1 MPSRWTRLAVL
12 VSSLVALVGC
22 GGGGSLV
29 GNEDAAVTVSFDVGF
44 DVRNDIRDDIGVPA
58 GDVSK
63 PQDVADAGA
72 DVSDVGVSR
81 TCIDEDGDQYGDG
94 VGCRG
99 VDCDDRDPRVTD
111 QCYRCREP
119 NEGCACRPGEMPV
132 PCDVASGGNAG
143 PDGVCHLGQRN
154 CVNGTWGRCE
164 VWRQPFQ
171 YQGPVSQCPG
181 SCLPGCHHQVLC
193 PTAGDAIPAGSSNVQ
208 IAGAVHAVFCPTGL
222 PTGGITSACVTNS
235 GTSYVR
241 SVSPLA
247 YTDICGLPGA
257 SRFLT
262 NSDDGTFSV
271 TMPFNFRFYG
281 TPYNAFGVANNGM
294 ITFGSA
300 SYEWVN
306 RPLPYANIPNTI
318 FAFWDDIYTR
328 SAGICSAV
336 RTTSSGARQN
346 IVQWT
351 NNFFYN
357 DPTPSTNLNFQVV
370 LTEGTDAIDV
380 LYGTMVGEGDRATGG
395 GATIGIQQGT
405 GTSYDQVGYNV
416 AGAVASNT
424 GIRWMPS
431 TGRTMCPRG
440 VYRRTFDG
448 QCGAGEA
455 PRWGQFNFSSNVPQG
470 TSIEFEVRIANTEPE
485 LATAPPIRLPNAP
498 QGVTTMP
505 VSMDVGA
512 IIRARRPDLVLDGRR
527 YMQLTAYLNP
537 SPDGT
542 SAPILVSTETQF
554 TCMPVDPTE
563 NCRAGSSCFL
573 NTTCRRGEIRCQN
586 SAGGRAVEVCVDV
599 GAQPAGTTCGD
610 GLVCNSAGACVPC
623 AEGST
628 CDPGNVCA
636 TGRVSCATGAPV
648 CVVASYQPSGTVC
661 MGSAAAYTRG
671 TSPLVWVNACA
682 QPGHSRIL
690 ASQDD
695 GYQSLSLPFP
705 FPFYGNNFS
714 TLSVASNGIVS
725 FSNSFYLWQYIN
737 ASLPYANIPDTI
749 FAFWDDVYPRTNG
762 VCLAVIGAAPTRQF
776 VAQWDNSFFYNNDVP
791 SSSLNFEVF
800 LSETTGTI
808 DVLYGRMEGEG
819 DRATGSG
826 ATIGIQRDSGSSF
839 DQVGFNTAGVV
850 GSNTSIRWTPNVQ
863 AVCDGAG
870 NCVSCNAGASC
881 VLTGDPCGVGNIA
894 CVNGRPLCTRVATQP
909 VGTTCGTNAVCNTAG
924 QCVPCQEGMSCT
936 PTGPCRVASVTCT
949 SGAPVCRDTGTLP
962 ANSTCT
968 HSSGATGICDT
979 TGTCIV
985 CGPEVC
991 DGLDNNC
998 NGMVDDIPYE
1008 ACAPT
1013 GQPCATGRVTC
1024 AGSARVCSP
1033 DGFRPSTLL
1042 CRASTGVCD
1051 VAEYCTGLSGACPAD
1066 VFVPSTTECRPS
1078 GGACD
1083 VAERCTGSTG
1093 ACPADVLL
1101 PSTTICRASTGVCD
1115 LDERCTG
1122 TTPACPSDG
1131 FVPSTTICRASA
1143 GVCDLDERCTGS
1155 TGACPPDGFRPSTFI
1170 CRAAA
1175 SGNVCDRAEACTGSD
1190 ALCPADAPQP
1200 SGTACNPPTNGECQG
1215 FACGCPSTTTLC
1227 GGVCLP
1233 TGGACSVGVGTCG
1246 RTGTFVCGENG
1257 GLSVGPGY
1265 YHTCATMT
1273 DGRVRCWGRNNFG
1286 QLGNGT
1292 TSTATSNPAVTVT
1305 GIATAMEVVSGEYHT
1320 CARLRDGTV
1329 QCWGYNLY
1337 GRLGDSTT
1345 TNSSTPVAVSGL
1357 SSVSQVT
1364 AGASF
1369 NCALRTDGTVRCW
1382 GYNGYGQLGDNSVS
1396 SRSTPV
1402 TVSGLF
1408 NATAVSAGERH
1419 TCALRADR
1427 TVWCWGDN
1435 FYGQLGIVGADS
1447 RVPLQVAGI
1456 TDAVE
1461 VSAGE
1466 FHTCV
1471 RRAGG
1476 TIQCWGAGG
1485 SGQLGNGVRVNS
1497 ATPVSVTGIST
1508 AVELMTGDDFTC
1520 ARLATGAV
1528 QCWGA
1533 GGSGQLG
1540 TGSTTTR
1547 DTPGTVTG
1555 LSNAIAL
1562 GGSYL
1567 SACAVRADRS
1577 IVCWGYNTHGNLGDG
1592 TTTPRSAPVVV
1603 GSLAGGYVC
1612 GAAPTTPTAEVCDGL
1627 DNDCNGIV
1635 DDVLPTSCLSGCAV
1649 GHTACSGSATV
1660 CITDTLYP
1668 AGTVC
1673 RPTSGSCDVA
1683 EVCDGTTGTCPAD
1696 APRAAGSSCGPPTG
1710 GVCAGFLCTCPT
1722 GQSDCSG
1729 VCRPT
1734 GGACTVGAGTCA
1746 RTGVFV
1752 CGENGGLT
1760 VGPGYYHTCATM
1772 TDGRVRCWGRN
1783 NFGQLGSGTTS
1794 TATSNPA
1801 VTVTGI
1807 ATAME
1812 VVSGEYHTCARL
1824 RDGTVQCWGYNL
1836 YGRLGDSTTTNSS
1849 TPVAVSG
1856 LSSVSQVT
1864 AGASFNCA
1872 LRTDGTV
1879 RCWGY
1884 NGYGQLGDNSVSS
1897 RSTPVTV
1904 SGLFNATAVSAGE
1917 RHTCALRAD
1926 RTVWCWGDN
1935 FYGQLGIV
1943 GADSRVPL
1951 QVAGITDAV
1960 EVSAGEFHTCVRR
1973 AGGTIQCWGAGGS
1986 GQLGNGVRVNSA
1998 TPVSVTGISTAVEL
2012 MTGDDFTCARLA
2024 TGAVQCWGAGGS
2036 GQLGTGSTTTR
2047 DTPGTVTGL
2056 SNAIALG
2063 GSYLSACAVRAD
2075 RSVVCWGYNTHGNL
2089 ADGTTTPRSAPVAVL
2104 ELSDVIC
2111 SATPNTAASELCDGV
2126 DNDCNGIVDD
2136 ILPTVCSPGACG
2148 AGRAACSGTSTTCV
2162 VDSVLPAGSVCRP
2175 SAGVCDVAEVC
2186 DGATVACPA
2195 DAPRPAGSS
2204 CLPPTGGFCTG
2215 FDCLCPSGQ
2224 TACDGVCLPTGGAC
2238 TVGAG
2243 ACARTGT
2250 FVCGNASGSDV
2261 GGGHYHTCVTTTD
2274 GRVRCWGRND
2284 YGSLGNSTMT
2294 DSMAPVD
2301 VTGVADALEVT
2312 GGQHHTCVRRRD
2324 GTVWC
2329 WGYNA
2334 QGQLGD
2340 GSLSNRTT
2348 PVRAGTLTNVVDIS
2362 SDYRHTCAARA
2373 DGTAW
2378 CWGYNA
2384 QGQLGD
2390 NTLTSRSSPV
2400 QVSGLFNIT
2409 SVNTGQNHTCALR
2422 ADRTVWCWG
2431 YNVYGQLGDGTRTDS
2446 RVPVQVSGLTD
2457 AVEVDVGESHSCA
2470 RRAGGTIVCWGHGS
2484 SGQMGNGTTTTY
2496 NTTPVAVTGISTA
2509 IDLSAGD
2516 DATCVVLND
2525 RTMRCWGRNDY
2536 GQMGIGTTGNR
2547 STPVVVMGISNAA
2560 SVSGQYYHF
2569 CVVRTDRTVACWGY
2583 NSDGQIGNGNTTV
2596 QYTPTAVLGLSGT
2609 MCSATPVTPG
2619 SEVCDGADN
2628 DCNGVVDDIPPAMCS
2643 PGACGVGRNAC
2654 SGSATVC
2661 VADTLSPAGT
2671 PCRPSAGVCDLAESC
2686 TGTSPVCPTDA
2697 FRSSTT
2703 ECRLSTGVC
2712 DPAEFCTGNA
2722 AACPGNFISPM
2733 GTECR
2738 AAAGICDAR
2747 EVCNGTSGTC
2757 PADVPRPAGSSCST
2771 PSGGVCS
2778 SFTCVCPAG
2787 QTSCSGV
2794 CNATGASCTVGVGA
2808 CLRTGTVICSGTS
2821 TTCSVTA
2828 GTPATETCN
2837 NVDDDCDGLIDEGF
2851 CRIGGVCY
2859 TDSQLNPSNS
2869 CQVCTAPLTSNAVT
2883 SWTTRTA
2890 GSSCTTPTGGVCSG
2904 TTCVCPSGQT
2914 SCSGVCNATGASC
2927 TVGVGACLRTGTVI
2941 CSGTSTTCSVTAG
2954 TPVTE
2959 TCNNV
2964 DDNCNGVVDE
2974 PFVRPAGCTP
2984 TAEVCDGLD
2993 NDCDGIVDD
3002 VATLG
3007 TSACPARTCT
3017 TILRA
3022 GRSVGSGI
3030 YWIDGDGPGPLA
3042 AERVYCDMVAE
3053 GGGWTVIGTVANGVA
3068 RRWNALSVFNSRSS
3082 FGSVDAR
3089 TTDNYKALAWTDV
3102 VGNDLRIETPEYSFG
3117 WRNLLG
3123 TRSMGGYVTAA
3134 WPTSCG
3140 TSWTRSGVDFY
3151 TGISAAQSLAFG
3163 FTLRALDSNA
3173 SCFPAGNENAAISF
3187 FAAECCWNN
3196 GLGNFPGT
3204 SGDWRTHDLSLLR
3217 LSRITPVSCTPG
3229 AYPCNANGR
3238 TISSAGEC
3246 YDDDPAC
3253 KARYALVS
3261 VRGVTPGVDVGYV
3274 AQTCTVGVGACA
3286 RPGAWACASD
3296 GSGTVCTGTVGTP
3309 TAEICD
3315 GIDNDCDGQID
3326 EGVTR
3331 SCYTG
3336 PAGTSGVGA
3345 CSPGTETCVVGGS
3358 GTWGACTGQ
3367 VLPTA
3372 EICNNIDDNCNGTRD
3387 EGVTRSCYTGT
3398 AGTSGVGLCR
3408 PGTQTC
3414 SAGVWLATCA
3424 GQVLPTTETCNGL
3437 DDNCNGTT
3445 DDPYARPTGC
3455 TPTAEVCD
3463 GIDND
3468 CDGIVDDVLT
3478 LGTSACPARTC
3489 TTIVRAGRSVGTGL
3503 YWIDPDGPG
3512 GNAARQAWCDMA
3524 TEGGGWTLVGRTRPG
3539 GWAPGCAG
3547 TDSGSSFGWR
3557 YARGSVTDDTQAY
3570 SINAAG
3576 IGLRFS
3582 EALFGDYTTGKTWGS
3597 YVYRRPLPTDFLSNP
3612 AYQTGQIDLAFPPI
3626 IVNSACPAGSGWM
3639 FRYMG
3644 FTNNADTFHFRD
3656 VLGNGYGLTSSGW
3669 ASCYGDCVSGGGLNG
3684 RQGQLMVR
3692 GVTPGADVGYV
3703 AQTCTVGI
3711 GACARTGAWVCAS
3724 DGSGTVC
3731 SATATTPTAEVCDGI
3746 DNDCDGQVD
3755 EGVTRSCYTGPVG
3768 TAGVG
3773 ACAPGTET
3781 CVVGGSGTW
3790 GACTGQVLPTAEV
3803 CNNVDDNCNGTRDE
3817 GVTRTCYTGPVGT
3830 SGVGICRSGTQTCS
3844 AGSWGSAC
3852 PGEVLPGAELCNSID
3867 DNCNGTT
3874 DEPYTAPIV
3883 SCSNLHRSEP
3893 SGVYLIDSDGAGPGV
3908 PYSAYCDMTTN
3919 GGGWTL
3925 ALKANGSATTFS
3937 YDAAYWTNTTLLNPT
3952 SLDMGLTESKQQPFL
3967 STAFN
3972 NVMLVMNTSG
3982 TVRSVWTATGAYGSL
3997 RNLFLGGQV
4006 NTGVGRGNWLN
4017 LVPGGSL
4024 QPYCNGEGF
4033 NYRCGGDQRVRFGI
4047 TANQENDCGSC
4058 DSRLGIGAQGTYCST
4073 PDNLS
4078 VGSTCR
4084 CSPCSAGEADIRSFA
4099 YLFVRDSAAAIRPY
4113 SGLTLGT
4120 SCTVGVGACRR
4131 TGAYICAPGGTGTVC
4146 SVAAG
4151 SPTAEICDGIDNDC
4165 DGQIDESVTRS
4176 CYTGPVG
4183 TSGVGA
4189 CSPGTETCVVGGSGT
4204 WGACTGQV
4212 LPTAEICNNIDDNCN
4227 GTRDEG
4233 VTRSCYTGAA
4243 GTSGVGVCRP
4253 GTETCSAGSWGACS
4267 GQVLPTTEACNGLDD
4282 NCNGTRDDGVT
4293 RTCYTGPGG
4302 TLNVGACRGG
4312 TETCVVGG
4320 TGTWGACAGQVLPT
4334 AEVCNNVDDN
4344 CNGTRDESLTRT
4356 CYNGPVG
4363 TSGVGICR
4371 SGTQTCTAGSW
4382 GSTCPGEI
4390 VPATETCNAI
4400 DDNCNGTADEPFA
4413 APVVSCSNLNR
4424 TMPSGV
4430 YAIDSDGAGSAAPFF
4445 AYCDMTTDGGGWTLA
4460 LKAAGAS
4467 TTFAYGSALWTN
4479 TTLLNPTSLD
4489 MSQTEAKLQPFVST
4503 QFNQALLM
4511 MNTGGTLRTVR
4522 GDISVRP
4529 SLVAM
4534 FGGAYVGTGIG
4545 TGTWHALVPGA
4556 GIQPFCNRQGFNAT
4570 TASYNARFGLV
4581 MNQENDC
4588 NTPDTVIGIGLNTPN
4603 TSGAF
4608 CGCCNT
4614 SGSCARFDSFGY
4626 LFARDSAAVI
4636 RTNVGATLGTTCTVG
4651 VGACAR
4657 TGAWVCA
4664 SNGAGTV
4671 CSATPATPTAEIC
4684 DGIDNDCDGT
4694 VDEGVTRSCYT
4705 GPSGTSGVGAC
4716 SPGTETC
4723 VVGGTGTW
4731 GACLGQVLPT
4741 AEICNNIDDNC
4752 NGTRDDGVT
4761 RACYTGAA
4769 GTSGVGVCRPGTETC
4784 SAGVWL
4790 GTCAGQVVPTTETCN
4805 GLDDNCNGTRD
4816 DGVTRACYT
4825 GPSGTL
4831 NVGACRGGTET
4842 CVVGGTG
4849 TWGACTGQV
4858 LPTAEVCNNID
4869 DNCNGTRDESLTR
4882 TCYTGPVGTSGVGT
4896 CRSGTQTCSAG
4907 SWGSTCP
4914 GEIVPR
4920 TERCDAIDDNC
4931 NGTVDDPFRSNFQIT
4946 SLGASG
4952 CALIDHNSLSGDDRG
4967 GIAVSTSHVFYTGDT
4982 RTVRYTLALGS
4993 GAGIGYQH
5001 DALTS
5006 NLRTGDVY
5014 SGIFAGW
5021 DRVVVHNTSR
5031 VYSIALPSGVVTDVG
5046 AVAAPPHSGCESW
5059 AYWGVAEY
5067 FGGQLYIT
5075 YVRNSTSIARMA
5087 VPSGVRTTVATF
5099 SNLSDMCSFT
5109 VSPTTNRWYF
5119 HHEGRSQFG
5128 GSAETIGYC
5137 GATFTLG
5144 RRRPRVGHRP
5154 RPAPRAWAPAPAPAP
5169 TSATARQT
5177 GTTCTATAGIADGG
5191 GLRQRRQR
5199 LRRDDRRGPDALLLR
5214 RPVGHRGR
5222 RAPAPRAP
5230 RPAPRARGAPARAR
5244 CGRAEVCDNVD
5255 NNCNGTVDES
5265 LTRSLLHGRG
5275 GTSGVGT
5282 CRPGTQT
5289 CSAGSWGST
5298 CPGEVVPRPSSAT
5311 RSTTT
5316 ATARAPRPAWSA
5328 ARAPGVRAPVR
5339 CCPRRRS
5346 ATTSTTAATG

>member
-72 DVSDVGVSR
+72 DVSDVGVPR
-81 TCIDEDGDQYGDG
+81 TCIDEDGDRYGDG

-119 NEGCACRPGEMPV
+119 NEGCACRLGEMPV

-424 GIRWMPS
+424 GIRWIPS

-762 VCLAVIGAAPTRQF
+762 VCVAVIGAAPTRQF
-776 VAQWDNSFFYNNDVP
+776 VAQWDNSFFYYNDVP

-808 DVLYGRMEGEG
+808 DVLYGRMVGEG

-870 NCVSCNAGASC
+870 NCVACNAGASC

-909 VGTTCGTNAVCNTAG
+909 AGTTCGTNAVCNVSG

-962 ANSTCT
+962 ANSTCR
-968 HSSGATGICDT
+968 HSTGATGICDT

-1051 VAEYCTGLSGACPAD
+1051 VAEYCTGLSGTCPAD
-1066 VFVPSTTECRPS
+1066 VFVPSTTECR
-1078 GGACD
+1078 
-1083 VAERCTGSTG
+1083 V
-1093 ACPADVLL
+1093 
-1101 PSTTICRASTGVCD
+1101 
-1115 LDERCTG
+1115 
-1122 TTPACPSDG
+1122 
-1131 FVPSTTICRASA
+1131 
-1143 GVCDLDERCTGS
+1143 
-1155 TGACPPDGFRPSTFI
+1155 
-1170 CRAAA
+1170 
-1175 SGNVCDRAEACTGSD
+1175 
-1190 ALCPADAPQP
+1190 
-1200 SGTACNPPTNGECQG
+1200 
-1215 FACGCPSTTTLC
+1215 
-1227 GGVCLP
+1227 
-1233 TGGACSVGVGTCG
+1233 
-1246 RTGTFVCGENG
+1246 
-1257 GLSVGPGY
+1257 
-1265 YHTCATMT
+1265 
-1273 DGRVRCWGRNNFG
+1273 
-1286 QLGNGT
+1286 
-1292 TSTATSNPAVTVT
+1292 
-1305 GIATAMEVVSGEYHT
+1305 
-1320 CARLRDGTV
+1320 
-1329 QCWGYNLY
+1329 
-1337 GRLGDSTT
+1337 
-1345 TNSSTPVAVSGL
+1345 
-1357 SSVSQVT
+1357 
-1364 AGASF
+1364 
-1369 NCALRTDGTVRCW
+1369 
-1382 GYNGYGQLGDNSVS
+1382 
-1396 SRSTPV
+1396 
-1402 TVSGLF
+1402 
-1408 NATAVSAGERH
+1408 
-1419 TCALRADR
+1419 
-1427 TVWCWGDN
+1427 
-1435 FYGQLGIVGADS
+1435 
-1447 RVPLQVAGI
+1447 
-1456 TDAVE
+1456 
-1461 VSAGE
+1461 
-1466 FHTCV
+1466 
-1471 RRAGG
+1471 
-1476 TIQCWGAGG
+1476 
-1485 SGQLGNGVRVNS
+1485 
-1497 ATPVSVTGIST
+1497 
-1508 AVELMTGDDFTC
+1508 
-1520 ARLATGAV
+1520 
-1528 QCWGA
+1528 
-1533 GGSGQLG
+1533 
-1540 TGSTTTR
+1540 
-1547 DTPGTVTG
+1547 
-1555 LSNAIAL
+1555 
-1562 GGSYL
+1562 
-1567 SACAVRADRS
+1567 
-1577 IVCWGYNTHGNLGDG
+1577 
-1592 TTTPRSAPVVV
+1592 
-1603 GSLAGGYVC
+1603 
-1612 GAAPTTPTAEVCDGL
+1612 
-1627 DNDCNGIV
+1627 
-1635 DDVLPTSCLSGCAV
+1635 
-1649 GHTACSGSATV
+1649 
-1660 CITDTLYP
+1660 
-1668 AGTVC
+1668 
-1673 RPTSGSCDVA
+1673 
-1683 EVCDGTTGTCPAD
+1683 
-1696 APRAAGSSCGPPTG
+1696 
-1710 GVCAGFLCTCPT
+1710 
-1722 GQSDCSG
+1722 
-1729 VCRPT
+1729 
-1734 GGACTVGAGTCA
+1734 
-1746 RTGVFV
+1746 
-1752 CGENGGLT
+1752 
-1760 VGPGYYHTCATM
+1760 
-1772 TDGRVRCWGRN
+1772 
-1783 NFGQLGSGTTS
+1783 
-1794 TATSNPA
+1794 
-1801 VTVTGI
+1801 
-1807 ATAME
+1807 
-1812 VVSGEYHTCARL
+1812 
-1824 RDGTVQCWGYNL
+1824 
-1836 YGRLGDSTTTNSS
+1836 
-1849 TPVAVSG
+1849 
-1856 LSSVSQVT
+1856 
-1864 AGASFNCA
+1864 
-1872 LRTDGTV
+1872 
-1879 RCWGY
+1879 
-1884 NGYGQLGDNSVSS
+1884 
-1897 RSTPVTV
+1897 
-1904 SGLFNATAVSAGE
+1904 
-1917 RHTCALRAD
+1917 
-1926 RTVWCWGDN
+1926 
-1935 FYGQLGIV
+1935 
-1943 GADSRVPL
+1943 
-1951 QVAGITDAV
+1951 
-1960 EVSAGEFHTCVRR
+1960 
-1973 AGGTIQCWGAGGS
+1973 
-1986 GQLGNGVRVNSA
+1986 
-1998 TPVSVTGISTAVEL
+1998 
-2012 MTGDDFTCARLA
+2012 
-2024 TGAVQCWGAGGS
+2024 
-2036 GQLGTGSTTTR
+2036 
-2047 DTPGTVTGL
+2047 
-2056 SNAIALG
+2056 
-2063 GSYLSACAVRAD
+2063 
-2075 RSVVCWGYNTHGNL
+2075 
-2089 ADGTTTPRSAPVAVL
+2089 
-2104 ELSDVIC
+2104 
-2111 SATPNTAASELCDGV
+2111 
-2126 DNDCNGIVDD
+2126 
-2136 ILPTVCSPGACG
+2136 
-2148 AGRAACSGTSTTCV
+2148 
-2162 VDSVLPAGSVCRP
+2162 
-2175 SAGVCDVAEVC
+2175 
-2186 DGATVACPA
+2186 
-2195 DAPRPAGSS
+2195 
-2204 CLPPTGGFCTG
+2204 
-2215 FDCLCPSGQ
+2215 
-2224 TACDGVCLPTGGAC
+2224 
-2238 TVGAG
+2238 
-2243 ACARTGT
+2243 
-2250 FVCGNASGSDV
+2250 
-2261 GGGHYHTCVTTTD
+2261 
-2274 GRVRCWGRND
+2274 
-2284 YGSLGNSTMT
+2284 
-2294 DSMAPVD
+2294 
-2301 VTGVADALEVT
+2301 
-2312 GGQHHTCVRRRD
+2312 
-2324 GTVWC
+2324 
-2329 WGYNA
+2329 
-2334 QGQLGD
+2334 
-2340 GSLSNRTT
+2340 
-2348 PVRAGTLTNVVDIS
+2348 
-2362 SDYRHTCAARA
+2362 
-2373 DGTAW
+2373 
-2378 CWGYNA
+2378 
-2384 QGQLGD
+2384 
-2390 NTLTSRSSPV
+2390 
-2400 QVSGLFNIT
+2400 
-2409 SVNTGQNHTCALR
+2409 
-2422 ADRTVWCWG
+2422 
-2431 YNVYGQLGDGTRTDS
+2431 
-2446 RVPVQVSGLTD
+2446 
-2457 AVEVDVGESHSCA
+2457 
-2470 RRAGGTIVCWGHGS
+2470 
-2484 SGQMGNGTTTTY
+2484 
-2496 NTTPVAVTGISTA
+2496 
-2509 IDLSAGD
+2509 
-2516 DATCVVLND
+2516 
-2525 RTMRCWGRNDY
+2525 
-2536 GQMGIGTTGNR
+2536 
-2547 STPVVVMGISNAA
+2547 
-2560 SVSGQYYHF
+2560 
-2569 CVVRTDRTVACWGY
+2569 
-2583 NSDGQIGNGNTTV
+2583 
-2596 QYTPTAVLGLSGT
+2596 
-2609 MCSATPVTPG
+2609 
-2619 SEVCDGADN
+2619 
-2628 DCNGVVDDIPPAMCS
+2628 
-2643 PGACGVGRNAC
+2643 
-2654 SGSATVC
+2654 
-2661 VADTLSPAGT
+2661 
-2671 PCRPSAGVCDLAESC
+2671 
-2686 TGTSPVCPTDA
+2686 
-2697 FRSSTT
+2697 
-2703 ECRLSTGVC
+2703 STGVC

-2828 GTPATETCN
+2828 GTPTTETCN

-2851 CRIGGVCY
+2851 CRIAGVCY

-2869 CQVCTAPLTSNAVT
+2869 CQVCTAPTTSNAVT

-3238 TISSAGEC
+3238 TISSVGEC
-3246 YDDDPAC
+3246 YNDDPAC

-3345 CSPGTETCVVGGS
+3345 CSPGTETCVVGGT

-3414 SAGVWLATCA
+3414 SAGVWLAACA

-3468 CDGIVDDVLT
+3468 CDGIVDDVAT

-3539 GWAPGCAG
+3539 GWAPGCVG
-3547 TDSGSSFGWR
+3547 SDGGSSFGWR

-3597 YVYRRPLPTDFLSNP
+3597 YVYRRPLPTDFLTNP

-4120 SCTVGVGACRR
+4120 SCTVGGWR
-4131 TGAYICAPGGTGTVC
+4131 
-4146 SVAAG
+4146 
-4151 SPTAEICDGIDNDC
+4151 
-4165 DGQIDESVTRS
+4165 
-4176 CYTGPVG
+4176 
-4183 TSGVGA
+4183 
-4189 CSPGTETCVVGGSGT
+4189 
-4204 WGACTGQV
+4204 
-4212 LPTAEICNNIDDNCN
+4212 LPTHGRLHLRARWH
-4227 GTRDEG
+4227 GYG
-4233 VTRSCYTGAA
+4233 V
-4243 GTSGVGVCRP
+4243 
-4253 GTETCSAGSWGACS
+4253 
-4267 GQVLPTTEACNGLDD
+4267 L
-4282 NCNGTRDDGVT
+4282 
-4293 RTCYTGPGG
+4293 
-4302 TLNVGACRGG
+4302 CRGG
-4312 TETCVVGG
+4312 
-4320 TGTWGACAGQVLPT
+4320 
-4334 AEVCNNVDDN
+4334 
-4344 CNGTRDESLTRT
+4344 
-4356 CYNGPVG
+4356 
-4363 TSGVGICR
+4363 
-4371 SGTQTCTAGSW
+4371 
-4382 GSTCPGEI
+4382 
-4390 VPATETCNAI
+4390 
-4400 DDNCNGTADEPFA
+4400 F
-4413 APVVSCSNLNR
+4413 
-4424 TMPSGV
+4424 
-4430 YAIDSDGAGSAAPFF
+4430 
-4445 AYCDMTTDGGGWTLA
+4445 
-4460 LKAAGAS
+4460 
-4467 TTFAYGSALWTN
+4467 
-4479 TTLLNPTSLD
+4479 
-4489 MSQTEAKLQPFVST
+4489 
-4503 QFNQALLM
+4503 
-4511 MNTGGTLRTVR
+4511 
-4522 GDISVRP
+4522 
-4529 SLVAM
+4529 
-4534 FGGAYVGTGIG
+4534 
-4545 TGTWHALVPGA
+4545 
-4556 GIQPFCNRQGFNAT
+4556 
-4570 TASYNARFGLV
+4570 
-4581 MNQENDC
+4581 
-4588 NTPDTVIGIGLNTPN
+4588 
-4603 TSGAF
+4603 
-4608 CGCCNT
+4608 
-4614 SGSCARFDSFGY
+4614 
-4626 LFARDSAAVI
+4626 
-4636 RTNVGATLGTTCTVG
+4636 
-4651 VGACAR
+4651 
-4657 TGAWVCA
+4657 
-4664 SNGAGTV
+4664 
-4671 CSATPATPTAEIC
+4671 
-4684 DGIDNDCDGT
+4684 
-4694 VDEGVTRSCYT
+4694 
-4705 GPSGTSGVGAC
+4705 
-4716 SPGTETC
+4716 
-4723 VVGGTGTW
+4723 
-4731 GACLGQVLPT
+4731 
-4741 AEICNNIDDNC
+4741 
-4752 NGTRDDGVT
+4752 
-4761 RACYTGAA
+4761 
-4769 GTSGVGVCRPGTETC
+4769 
-4784 SAGVWL
+4784 
-4790 GTCAGQVVPTTETCN
+4790 
-4805 GLDDNCNGTRD
+4805 
-4816 DGVTRACYT
+4816 
-4825 GPSGTL
+4825 
-4831 NVGACRGGTET
+4831 
-4842 CVVGGTG
+4842 
-4849 TWGACTGQV
+4849 
-4858 LPTAEVCNNID
+4858 
-4869 DNCNGTRDESLTR
+4869 
-4882 TCYTGPVGTSGVGT
+4882 
-4896 CRSGTQTCSAG
+4896 
-4907 SWGSTCP
+4907 
-4914 GEIVPR
+4914 
-4920 TERCDAIDDNC
+4920 
-4931 NGTVDDPFRSNFQIT
+4931 
-4946 SLGASG
+4946 
-4952 CALIDHNSLSGDDRG
+4952 
-4967 GIAVSTSHVFYTGDT
+4967 
-4982 RTVRYTLALGS
+4982 
-4993 GAGIGYQH
+4993 
-5001 DALTS
+5001 
-5006 NLRTGDVY
+5006 
-5014 SGIFAGW
+5014 
-5021 DRVVVHNTSR
+5021 
-5031 VYSIALPSGVVTDVG
+5031 
-5046 AVAAPPHSGCESW
+5046 
-5059 AYWGVAEY
+5059 
-5067 FGGQLYIT
+5067 
-5075 YVRNSTSIARMA
+5075 
-5087 VPSGVRTTVATF
+5087 
-5099 SNLSDMCSFT
+5099 
-5109 VSPTTNRWYF
+5109 
-5119 HHEGRSQFG
+5119 
-5128 GSAETIGYC
+5128 
-5137 GATFTLG
+5137 
-5144 RRRPRVGHRP
+5144 
-5154 RPAPRAWAPAPAPAP
+5154 
-5169 TSATARQT
+5169 
-5177 GTTCTATAGIADGG
+5177 ADG
-5191 GLRQRRQR
+5191 
-5199 LRRDDRRGPDALLLR
+5199 RDL
-5214 RPVGHRGR
+5214 
-5222 RAPAPRAP
+5222 
-5230 RPAPRARGAPARAR
+5230 
-5244 CGRAEVCDNVD
+5244 
-5255 NNCNGTVDES
+5255 
-5265 LTRSLLHGRG
+5265 
-5275 GTSGVGT
+5275 
-5282 CRPGTQT
+5282 
-5289 CSAGSWGST
+5289 
-5298 CPGEVVPRPSSAT
+5298 
-5311 RSTTT
+5311 
-5316 ATARAPRPAWSA
+5316 
-5328 ARAPGVRAPVR
+5328 
-5339 CCPRRRS
+5339 
-5346 ATTSTTAATG
+5346 